1 MADNLF
7 IHALLIDRVKLKPR
21 QVTKE
26 FETHIF
32 AKLKQTFEGRCT
44 YHGYIKIDSIEIVK
58 VSCGMVKDI
67 TLNGDTIYN
76 VSYYADVCNPVVGSI
91 ISVKVVNTNMFGIL
105 AEKSVVIANKSYSI
119 LDVIVAKN
127 NNNELDKIKVGNSIN
142 VEIIGKK
149 YELED
154 KKITVIGKIVENA
167 KTAGGTML
175 TIDSVEGD
183 EAEEEVEYDDDISN
197 SGDEEEEKSVKSDEE
212 EPLESEDSFDSE
224 FDEGSDIEDNES
236 LSDKSIG
243 GDLSD

>member
-7 IHALLIDRVKLKPR
+7 IHALLNDRVKLKPR

-91 ISVKVVNTNMFGIL
+91 ISVRVVNTNMFGIL
-105 AEKSVVIANKSYSI
+105 AEKSVIINNTSYSI

-127 NNNELDKIKVGNSIN
+127 NNNELDKIKVGNTIN

-167 KTAGGTML
+167 KTGGTML
-175 TIDSVEGD
+175 TIDSAEGD
-183 EAEEEVEYDDDISN
+183 EGEEEDEYEDDISN

-212 EPLESEDSFDSE
+212 EQLESEDSFDSE
-224 FDEGSDIEDNES
+224 FDEGSDIDDNES

-243 GDLSD
+243 GGDLSD